1 MRIEKRVR
9 GRWFWRRYRYYVVSE
24 LLPVELGPFY
34 TFCEASQ
41 HYRIVGLARLEQVA
55 MGFEPQ

>member
-9 GRWFWRRYRYYVVSE
+9 GRWFWRRYRYYVVGE
-24 LLPVELGPFY
+24 PLLLELGPFY
-34 TFCEASQ
+34 TFCEASR
-41 HYRIVGLARLEQVA
+41 HYRIVGLVKLERVV